1 MKSLLRKVYNAA
13 PYGSPDD
20 IRFICDPND
29 ALLTY
34 TTSTPSIDEPSAGYT
49 FTWDML
55 GNGQYTSVQ
64 QYLGEGGTHT
74 EFIEGLLCTDPEIT
88 SADLG
93 VFLRGAVS
101 EGYAA

>member
-1 MKSLLRKVYNAA
+1 M
-13 PYGSPDD
+13 
-20 IRFICDPND
+20 RFICNPDD

-34 TTSTPSIDEPSAGYT
+34 TTASPSIDEPSAGYT

-64 QYLGEGGTHT
+64 QYPGEAATHT

-88 SADLG
+88 STDLG
-93 VFLRGAVS
+93 VFLKGAVS
-101 EGYAA
+101 DSFTA